1 MGEAWVRLPTDL
13 VFDGGLSATEFRILA
28 ALLTYDWADSDGGRK
43 GRVWP
48 SVDVLAQRLGL
59 HRNAVSRTLRSL
71 CRKGYIVK
79 AQERNGAGHWTH
91 NVYHLV
97 ADRAQKSVH
106 GEADRAQETVQPRT
120 KNGAHRAQKSVHEE
134 RRREKEKT
142 EEDEGLHPEPEGV
155 NGMANDP
162 RIRELMNNLRLK
174 TAKSTYN
181 AYLAD
186 LEARA
191 DGDGTL
197 TIVKCNPM
205 AAGLLRRL
213 VEREA
218 GYVGFASVVWPSDQ
232 AVA

>member
-1 MGEAWVRLPTDL
+1 VRLPTDL
-13 VFDGGLSATEFRILA
+13 VFDGGLSATEFRLLA
-28 ALLTYDWADSDGGRK
+28 ALLSYDWADSDGSRK

-79 AQERNGAGHWTH
+79 AQERNGAGHWAH

-106 GEADRAQETVQPRT
+106 GEADRAQETVRPCT
-120 KNGAHRAQKSVHEE
+120 KNGADRAQKSVHEE
-134 RRREKEKT
+134 DEVEKRKV
-142 EEDEGLHPEPEGV
+142 EEDEEDSHPEPERGADTA
-155 NGMANDP
+155 MANDP

-174 TAKSTYN
+174 VAKSTYN
-181 AYLAD
+181 TFLAD

-191 DGDGTL
+191 NGDGTL
-197 TIVKCNPM
+197 TIVACAPM
-205 AAGLLRRL
+205 AAGRLREL

-218 GYVGFASVVWPSDQ
+218 HYAGFTSVVWPSDI
-232 AVA
+232 VNC